1 MRSVHGIMDRN
12 DSDTTVAELQLMI
25 KGFCDERGWERF
37 HNNKDLAIGIVTE
50 ASELL
55 ELFRFKDDAQI
66 EGMMSSPRREDVV
79 DELCDAFYFILRFA
93 QMNGIDLTRGLH
105 NKMVKNAEK
114 YPVSKAK
121 DCNLKYDE
129 Y

>member
-1 MRSVHGIMDRN
+1 MDGN

-93 QMNGIDLTRGLH
+93 QMNGIDLTQGLH

>member
-1 MRSVHGIMDRN
+1 MRSVHGIMDGN

-93 QMNGIDLTRGLH
+93 QMNGIDLARGLH

>member
-1 MRSVHGIMDRN
+1 MEGN

-66 EGMMSSPRREDVV
+66 DGMMSSPRREDVV
-79 DELCDAFYFILRFA
+79 DELCDAFYFVLRFA
-93 QMNGIDLTRGLH
+93 QMNGIDLTQGLRS
-105 NKMVKNAEK
+105 KMAKNAEK
-114 YPVSKAK
+114 YPASKVK

>member
-1 MRSVHGIMDRN
+1 MEGN

-37 HNNKDLAIGIVTE
+37 HNNKDLAISIVTE

-66 EGMMSSPRREDVV
+66 DGMMSSPRREDVV
-79 DELCDAFYFILRFA
+79 DELCDAFYFVLRFA
-93 QMNGIDLTRGLH
+93 QMNGIDLTQGLRS
-105 NKMVKNAEK
+105 KMAKNAEK
-114 YPVSKAK
+114 YPASKVK

>member
-1 MRSVHGIMDRN
+1 MEGN

-25 KGFCDERGWERF
+25 KGFCDERGWGRF

-66 EGMMSSPRREDVV
+66 DGMMSSPRREDVV
-79 DELCDAFYFILRFA
+79 DELCDAFYFVLRFA
-93 QMNGIDLTRGLH
+93 QMNGIDLTQGLRS
-105 NKMVKNAEK
+105 KMAKNAEK